1 VVAVK
6 LLIALVLLF
15 FDAWALYVGLHPHVS
30 EAYRQY
36 YITHQISTD
45 EYLKIQRAQH

>member
-1 VVAVK
+1 MK
-6 LLIALVLLF
+6 LLLALGLF
-15 FDAWALYVGLHPHVS
+15 VFDAWALYVGLHPRVS
-30 EAYRQY
+30 DVYRQY